1 MYNAIQLLCDNK
13 SQTNNKKQGFSH
25 LETLS
30 VKENTKGLEEPFFSR
45 EARQQEKLKG
55 RGHMEHPWEGQTE

>member
-30 VKENTKGLEEPFFSR
+30 VKENTKGLEEPFFPERLGNKKS
-45 EARQQEKLKG
+45 LKDG
-55 RGHMEHPWEGQTE
+55 GTWNIHGKDK